1 MFFIA
6 NDVSVYRSRLNVY
19 KTRARVVICSCANLG
34 GTCSLLTLGQASTL
48 DKTTLISDI
57 CLGGEQSRQFQLGGA
72 LPFFITENSTIRR
85 GGRPIRRHE
94 RGFGRLSGSDRSGQ
108 TIGFDIAPR
117 RSQGLLPERSSV
129 KDHYSER
136 VRSAVKDYCRVDRR
150 QRLLQTAWPKTL
162 IVAY

>member
-1 MFFIA
+1 MLGSSKWIFFSTNAGEKRHSSGDRDKSTIQRRVPIT
-6 NDVSVYRSRLNVY
+6 NEDGYPGRLW
-19 KTRARVVICSCANLG
+19 L
-34 GTCSLLTLGQASTL
+34 
-48 DKTTLISDI
+48 
-57 CLGGEQSRQFQLGGA
+57 QSQQFQLGGA

-85 GGRPIRRHE
+85 GGRPIRRRE

-136 VRSAVKDYCRVDRR
+136 VRSVVKDYCRVDRR

>member
-1 MFFIA
+1 MLGSSKWIFFSTNA
-6 NDVSVYRSRLNVY
+6 GEKRLLGHYHSSGNRD
-19 KTRARVVICSCANLG
+19 KSTIQRRVRLETNGYPGRLW
-34 GTCSLLTLGQASTL
+34 L
-48 DKTTLISDI
+48 
-57 CLGGEQSRQFQLGGA
+57 QSRQFQLGGA

-85 GGRPIRRHE
+85 GGRPIRRRE